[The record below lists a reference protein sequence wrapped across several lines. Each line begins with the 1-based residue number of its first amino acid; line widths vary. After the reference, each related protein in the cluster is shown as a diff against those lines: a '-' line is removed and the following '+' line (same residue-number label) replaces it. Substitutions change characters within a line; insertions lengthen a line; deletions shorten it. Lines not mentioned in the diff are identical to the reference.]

1 MRGAAAKNRVAA
13 SPHIILHDWLEQEPR
28 ARVVLDSTNTIVWI
42 NAAARQHLADAS
54 CVTPRGERFAF
65 ASPPEQRRFEAYLAA
80 LGGAL
85 ATIAIRLADGKSHFL
100 FRSCRLES
108 PDGVFACLEF
118 ARDTPFQPSRYLDFD
133 TVFQLTKAEHR
144 VALKL
149 LDGQS
154 AHQIAECSDVSIDTV
169 RSQIRALYAKV
180 GVSRREELFFRLAPY
195 CVL

>member
-1 MRGAAAKNRVAA
+1 MREAAAKDRVAP
-13 SPHIILHDWLEQEPR
+13 SPHLILHDWLEQEHR
-28 ARVVLDSTNTIVWI
+28 ARIVIDSANTIVWI

-54 CVTPRGERFAF
+54 CVTPRDERFAF

-80 LGGAL
+80 LGPTL
-85 ATIAIRLADGKSHFL
+85 ATTAIRLADGKSHFL
-100 FRSCRLES
+100 FRGCRLES
-108 PDGVFACLEF
+108 PEGAFACLEF
-118 ARDTPFQPSRYLDFD
+118 ARDTPFLPSRYLDFD
-133 TVFQLTKAEHR
+133 TVFQLTRAEHR

-154 AHQIAECSDVSIDTV
+154 AQNIAECSDVSIDTV

-195 CVL
+195 CVV